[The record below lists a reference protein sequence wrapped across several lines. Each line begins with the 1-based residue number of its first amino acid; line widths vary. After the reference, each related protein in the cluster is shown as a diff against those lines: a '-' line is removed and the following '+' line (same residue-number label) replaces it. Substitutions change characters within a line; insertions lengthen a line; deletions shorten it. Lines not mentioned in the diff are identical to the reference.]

1 MLESVRSSVL
11 GVVPALVLGA
21 VSALA
26 LVSSRVA
33 ADAKDLMYEV
43 DDAPTAPVVIVP
55 GARVHEGRPMRVLRS
70 RLDVAVALMEQGR
83 VQAVLVSGDAAGNS
97 GDEIE
102 AMIGYLVE
110 RGVNRERIVADP
122 YGLDTYDT
130 ARRAV
135 ATYGV
140 RQALIT
146 TQAFHLP
153 RAVALCRRAGIEIAG
168 VRAANE
174 VRRRTRIRN
183 LAREFVLSRPK
194 AFLELRFP
202 RDPAVSTP
210 PDDRLAEILSGLEHG
225 LVATSP
231 SDS

>member
-1 MLESVRSSVL
+1 MLGAIPL
-11 GVVPALVLGA
+11 LVLGSA
-21 VSALA
+21 SALA

-33 ADAKDLMYEV
+33 AEAQGRMYELG
-43 DDAPTAPVVIVP
+43 DAPPAPVVIVP
-55 GARVHEGRPMRVLRS
+55 GARVKEGRPMRILRS
-70 RLDVAVALMEQGR
+70 RLDVAIALMEQGR
-83 VQAVLVSGDAAGNS
+83 ARAVLVSGDARGTS
-97 GDEIE
+97 GDEID
-102 AMIGYLVE
+102 AMITYLVA

-135 ATYGV
+135 TTYGV
-140 RQALIT
+140 RRAAIV

-153 RAVALCRRAGIEIAG
+153 RAVALCGRAGIDIVG
-168 VRAANE
+168 VRAPDAMR
-174 VRRRTRIRN
+174 VRTRIRN

-210 PDDRLAEILSGLEHG
+210 PDDRLAEILADLEHG
-225 LVATSP
+225 RVAAAP
-231 SDS
+231 VDS

>member
-1 MLESVRSSVL
+1 MS
-11 GVVPALVLGA
+11 ALTL
-21 VSALA
+21 VSA
-26 LVSSRVA
+26 RVA
-33 ADAKDLMYEV
+33 AEAKDLVYEV
-43 DDAPTAPVVIVP
+43 DDAPAAPVVIVP
-55 GARVHEGRPMRVLRS
+55 GARVHRGRPMRVLRS
-70 RLDVAVALMEQGR
+70 RLDVAVSLMEQGR

-102 AMIGYLVE
+102 AMISYLVE
-110 RGVNRERIVADP
+110 QGVNRERIVADP

-146 TQAFHLP
+146 TQSFHLP
-153 RAVALCRRAGIEIAG
+153 RAVALCRRVGIDIAG
-168 VRAANE
+168 VRAAND
-174 VRRRTRIRN
+174 VRPRTRIRN
-183 LAREFVLSRPK
+183 LAREYMLSRPK

-225 LVATSP
+225 VVATPP